1 MLDIGRYSLKV
12 SPYHLYKRATLRR
25 LLVVFREIGEEKTIK
40 EINNMIDRSA
50 FSMEMQD
57 EHKASM
63 YLRET
68 TDEDWARFVLEDNNL
83 NITTGR

>member
-57 EHKASM
+57 EYKASM

>member
-40 EINNMIDRSA
+40 EINSMIDRSA

-57 EHKASM
+57 EYKASM

>member
-1 MLDIGRYSLKV
+1 MLDIGKYSLKV

-57 EHKASM
+57 EYKVSM

>member
-1 MLDIGRYSLKV
+1 MLDIGKYSLKV

-25 LLVVFREIGEEKTIK
+25 LLVVFEEMGEEKTIR
-40 EINNMIDRSA
+40 EINSMIDRSA

-57 EHKASM
+57 KYKASM

-68 TDEDWARFVLEDNNL
+68 TDEDWARFVLEDNNFK
-83 NITTGR
+83 ITTGK

>member
-1 MLDIGRYSLKV
+1 MLDIGKYSLKV
-12 SPYHLYKRATLRR
+12 SPYHLYRRATLRR
-25 LLVVFREIGEEKTIK
+25 LLVVFQEIGEGKTIK
-40 EINNMIDRSA
+40 EINSMIDRSA

-57 EHKASM
+57 KYKASM

>member
-57 EHKASM
+57 EYKASM

-68 TDEDWARFVLEDNNL
+68 TDEDWARFVLEYNNL

>member
-1 MLDIGRYSLKV
+1 MLDIGKYSLKV
-12 SPYHLYKRATLRR
+12 SPYHLYRRATLRR
-25 LLVVFREIGEEKTIK
+25 LLVVFQEIGEGKTIK
-40 EINNMIDRSA
+40 EINSMIDRSA

-57 EHKASM
+57 KYKASM

-83 NITTGR
+83 KLTK

>member
-25 LLVVFREIGEEKTIK
+25 LLVVFLEIGEEKTIK

-57 EHKASM
+57 EYKASM

>member
-1 MLDIGRYSLKV
+1 MLDIGKYSLKV

-57 EHKASM
+57 EYKVSM

-83 NITTGR
+83 NITTGK

>member
-1 MLDIGRYSLKV
+1 MLDIGIYSLKV

-25 LLVVFREIGEEKTIK
+25 LLVVFREIGEEKTIQ

-57 EHKASM
+57 EYKASM

>member
-57 EHKASM
+57 EYKASQG
-63 YLRET
+63 
-68 TDEDWARFVLEDNNL
+68 ANVAAPSNSGFNF
-83 NITTGR
+83 

>member
-57 EHKASM
+57 EYKASM

-83 NITTGR
+83 NIITGR

>member
-57 EHKASM
+57 KYKASM

>member
-1 MLDIGRYSLKV
+1 MLDIGKYSLKV

-57 EHKASM
+57 EYKASM

>member
-1 MLDIGRYSLKV
+1 MLDIGKYSLKV
-12 SPYHLYKRATLRR
+12 SPYHLYRRATLRR

-40 EINNMIDRSA
+40 EINSMIDRSA

-57 EHKASM
+57 EYKASM

>member
-1 MLDIGRYSLKV
+1 MLDIGKYSLKV

-57 EHKASM
+57 KYKASM

-83 NITTGR
+83 NIITGR

>member
-40 EINNMIDRSA
+40 EINSMIDRSA

-57 EHKASM
+57 KYKASM

>member
-1 MLDIGRYSLKV
+1 MLDIGKYSLKV
-12 SPYHLYKRATLRR
+12 SPYHLYRRATLRR
-25 LLVVFREIGEEKTIK
+25 LLVVFQEIGEGKTIK
-40 EINNMIDRSA
+40 EINSMIDRSA

-57 EHKASM
+57 EYKASM

>member
-1 MLDIGRYSLKV
+1 MLDIGKYSLKV

-25 LLVVFREIGEEKTIK
+25 LLVVFREIGEEKTIQ

-57 EHKASM
+57 EYKASM

>member
-1 MLDIGRYSLKV
+1 MLDIGKYSLKV
-12 SPYHLYKRATLRR
+12 SPYHLYRRATLRR

-40 EINNMIDRSA
+40 EINSMIDRSA

-57 EHKASM
+57 KYKASM